1 MVGGSSAGPGAD
13 SKIIH
18 HEDGEPITSRG
29 VVPGLGLA
37 PHTRKFLK
45 TLKSGQKQSNVMMFG
60 LKEINWAKLVTQN
73 VKSEKRNTA
82 GDEDPLLL
90 PGWACGLQIQ
100 LRNLVAGWP
109 LVTCVFR

>member
-18 HEDGEPITSRG
+18 HEDGEPITSQG

-37 PHTRKFLK
+37 PYTRKFLK

-60 LKEINWAKLVTQN
+60 LKEVNWAKFG
-73 VKSEKRNTA
+73 NTK
-82 GDEDPLLL
+82 
-90 PGWACGLQIQ
+90 C
-100 LRNLVAGWP
+100 
-109 LVTCVFR
+109 

>member
-1 MVGGSSAGPGAD
+1 MVGGSSSGPGAD

-37 PHTRKFLK
+37 LHTRKFLK

-73 VKSEKRNTA
+73 VKSVKRYTA
-82 GDEDPLLL
+82 GDEDPPML
-90 PGWACGLQIQ
+90 PGWAGH
-100 LRNLVAGWP
+100 VAYKYS
-109 LVTCVFR
+109 